1 MPSWR
6 GSYVQRVFV
15 LIVARDRKGIAS
27 LTIQEPA
34 AEEDTAERSCRCSTM
49 SCLFQPCVSHAP
61 QIQSSSWAAPPLQ
74 IGVKHGI
81 GERVGNNAPYLIVQR
96 PPWRATGVRS
106 RTRAIGASAIS
117 WWRNTRFQSE
127 KLYAKTVI
135 NNEIYLEKIP
145 KYFTPIEGLEH
156 SLFVT
161 PSLRPVA
168 ACGRK
173 RSRGAST

>member
-15 LIVARDRKGIAS
+15 LIVARDRKGSAS

-106 RTRAIGASAIS
+106 RTRAIGVPVRSVGGE
-117 WWRNTRFQSE
+117 TRVSKVKSYTQ
-127 KLYAKTVI
+127 
-135 NNEIYLEKIP
+135 
-145 KYFTPIEGLEH
+145 
-156 SLFVT
+156 
-161 PSLRPVA
+161 
-168 ACGRK
+168 K
-173 RSRGAST
+173 R